1 MGKKDPVKDREAL
14 REDEPEVDDDLET
27 AQAKSGSVDERIPE
41 RFATDEAPAVAGTPA
56 MGMPQA
62 GVGLPGPGEDLG
74 EGERVLE
81 QERKAQR
88 TRKSPG

>member
-1 MGKKDPVKDREAL
+1 MGKKDPVEDRGAL

-41 RFATDEAPAVAGTPA
+41 HFANDDTPIIAGPPA

-62 GVGLPGPGEDLG
+62 GIGLPGPGGDLG
-74 EGERVLE
+74 EGELVLE

-88 TRKSPG
+88 SRKSPG

>member
-1 MGKKDPVKDREAL
+1 MDKKDPVKDRGAL

-27 AQAKSGSVDERIPE
+27 AQTKSGSVDERIPE
-41 RFATDEAPAVAGTPA
+41 HFATDDAPTVAGPPA

-62 GVGLPGPGEDLG
+62 GIGLPGPGGDLG

-88 TRKSPG
+88 SRRSPG

>member
-1 MGKKDPVKDREAL
+1 MDKKDSVEDREELRGKKAEIS
-14 REDEPEVDDDLET
+14 DDLET

-41 RFATDEAPAVAGTPA
+41 HYAVDEAPRVAGPPA

-62 GVGLPGPGEDLG
+62 GIGLPGPGEDAG

-81 QERKAQR
+81 LERKAQR
-88 TRKSPG
+88 SPKQPG

>member
-1 MGKKDPVKDREAL
+1 MGKKGPVEDRAEL
-14 REDEPEVDDDLET
+14 REDEPETTDDLET

-41 RFATDEAPAVAGTPA
+41 RFATDDAPTVAGPPA

-62 GVGLPGPGEDLG
+62 GIGLPGPGDDLG

-88 TRKSPG
+88 PRKSPG